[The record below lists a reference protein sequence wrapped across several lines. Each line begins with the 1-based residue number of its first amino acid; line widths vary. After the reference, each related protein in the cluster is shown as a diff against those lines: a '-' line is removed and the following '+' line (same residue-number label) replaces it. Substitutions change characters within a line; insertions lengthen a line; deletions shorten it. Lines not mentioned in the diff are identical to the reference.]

1 MRNHPGAFRGFFSTL
16 AAAIFLAMTLSS
28 CAVTVALPG
37 GGSTTTPIKPPTNIG
52 PGTGTRASGG
62 GAPESKPAPSEP
74 TPEEP
79 KPEEPK
85 DEKPTETPKEE
96 NKDANKDDENKKT
109 EPPKEPDTPSESTS
123 ETPKVENGTLYL
135 PTDRA
140 YQIATSEFQGRT
152 DITDVVIPPNITKI
166 GNGAFRNCTNLERV
180 TIQAPLEEIPY
191 LAFSGCSKLTSID
204 LPSSLKTIGNVAFSE
219 CKALI
224 HIDFPQSLTAIG
236 THAFYMTGLSEISI
250 PKSVIL
256 IGEYAFSQCH
266 SLTKISLPVGL
277 TRIHKETFSF
287 IGPYETASISL
298 VLPDGLKTIDE
309 KAFAGANLTTL
320 YIPESVTSIASDAFN
335 DVYLDSVE
343 YGGSEEMWNDLIAEN
358 DSLIAVEPVFKQPE
372 GAPSLLSDLLSIF

>member
-16 AAAIFLAMTLSS
+16 AAATFLAMTLSS

-52 PGTGTRASGG
+52 TGTGTGASGG
-62 GAPESKPAPSEP
+62 GTPETKPAPPEP

-96 NKDANKDDENKKT
+96 NKETNKDDENKKT
-109 EPPKEPDTPSESTS
+109 EPPKEPDTPSAS
-123 ETPKVENGTLYL
+123 ETPRVENGTLYL
-135 PTDRA
+135 PTDCA
-140 YQIATSEFQGRT
+140 YQIATQEFQGRT
-152 DITDVVIPPNITKI
+152 DITDVVIPPNITRI
-166 GNGAFRNCTNLERV
+166 GSGAFRNCTNLKRV

-191 LAFSGCSKLTSID
+191 LAFSGCSKLTSIV

-219 CKALI
+219 CKALS
-224 HIDFPQSLTAIG
+224 HIDFPQSLTTIG
-236 THAFYMTGLSEISI
+236 TNAFYMTGLSEISI
-250 PKSVIL
+250 PKNATL

-277 TRIHKETFSF
+277 TRIYKETFSF

-298 VLPDGLKTIDE
+298 VLPHGLKTIDE

-320 YIPESVTSIASDAFN
+320 YIPESVTSIAPNAFD
-335 DVYLDSVE
+335 DVYLESVE
-343 YGGSEEMWNDLIAEN
+343 YGGSEEMWNNLIAEN
-358 DSLIAVEPVFKQPE
+358 DSLMAVKPVFKQPE
-372 GAPSLLSDLLSIF
+372 SAPSLLSSLLSIF